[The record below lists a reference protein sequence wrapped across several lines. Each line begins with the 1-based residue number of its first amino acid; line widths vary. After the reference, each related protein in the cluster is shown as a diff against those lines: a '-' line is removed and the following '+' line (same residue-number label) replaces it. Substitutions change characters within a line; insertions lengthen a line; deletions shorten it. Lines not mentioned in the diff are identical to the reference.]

1 MSGQRIVQIAENFYV
16 ILRGWFNANHILLTG
31 PETVLIDTGHARD
44 QRQTVQLLELAGTPP
59 HTLDRILITH
69 AHQDH
74 IGGAPMLYTQSGA
87 TLLGHRWLG
96 YAIANRQSDWL
107 GPVWT
112 PETPLPPIHGLAD
125 GERVP
130 LGQYTFQVIHVP
142 GHAFEMIALYEPTK
156 RILLSADAAHD
167 GDLGVLAP
175 EMEGIGCVPQA
186 LESVERL
193 ARLDANVMIPSHG
206 FPIMGREAIASS
218 LQRIHR
224 RLCQF
229 LEQPE
234 KRMRHLARR
243 VFLYQVLLHQPI
255 SEDELRHHTLALRWF
270 LSYGE
275 QLGYTPDAFFNDL
288 LATLSERGLIV
299 RRPEDGLLESPVPM

>member
-1 MSGQRIVQIAENFYV
+1 MSSCV
-16 ILRGWFNANHILLTG
+16 
-31 PETVLIDTGHARD
+31 RD
-44 QRQTVQLLELAGTPP
+44 QQQTVQFLELAGTPP

-74 IGGAPMLYTQSGA
+74 IGGAPMLHTQSGA

-112 PETPLPPIHGLAD
+112 SETPLPPIHGLAD
-125 GERVP
+125 GERIT

-142 GHAFEMIALYEPTK
+142 GHAFEMIALYEPTR

-167 GDLGVLAP
+167 GDLGV
-175 EMEGIGCVPQA
+175 
-186 LESVERL
+186 
-193 ARLDANVMIPSHG
+193 RLDANVMIPSHG
-206 FPIMGREAIASS
+206 FPVMGHESIASS

-255 SEDELRHHTLALRWF
+255 SEDELRRHTLALRWF
-270 LSYGE
+270 LAYGE
-275 QLGYTPDAFFNDL
+275 QLGYTPDAFNC
-288 LATLSERGLIV
+288 ASS
-299 RRPEDGLLESPVPM
+299 RRWVA